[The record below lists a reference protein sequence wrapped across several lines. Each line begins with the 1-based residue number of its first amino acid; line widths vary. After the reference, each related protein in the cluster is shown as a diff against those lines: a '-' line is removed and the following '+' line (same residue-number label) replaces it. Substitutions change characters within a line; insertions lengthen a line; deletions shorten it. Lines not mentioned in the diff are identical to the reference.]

1 MMDNRKRR
9 DGVGALFLCYWGWRR
24 RQNSGIFLC
33 FCLLRGARGPA
44 TVEFVRIRE
53 RRRRP
58 THIVSDPGGGQSTR
72 RMLFA
77 SVHKQV
83 SALRSSVQDC
93 SSVYSRAGITNK
105 FGMRHCIFMKQ
116 STRRMLFA
124 SVHKQVS
131 ALRSSVQDCSSVYSR
146 AGITNKFGMRHC
158 IFMKQKSTSA
168 NSNVLFKTIQNVCL
182 ACKETG
188 LARLGEFHR

>member
-1 MMDNRKRR
+1 MMDDRKRC
-9 DGVGALFLCYWGWRR
+9 DGVGALFLRIGERRR
-24 RQNSGIFLC
+24 RQNSGFLLC

-44 TVEFVRIRE
+44 AVEFVRIRG

-58 THIVSDPGGGQSTR
+58 THIASDPGGGRSTR

-83 SALRSSVQDC
+83 SALRTSVQDW
-93 SSVYSRAGITNK
+93 SSVYS
-105 FGMRHCIFMKQ
+105 
-116 STRRMLFA
+116 S
-124 SVHKQVS
+124 
-131 ALRSSVQDCSSVYSR
+131 

-188 LARLGEFHR
+188 PARLGEFHR

>member
-1 MMDNRKRR
+1 MRR
-9 DGVGALFLCYWGWRR
+9 RSGRFFALLGGWRR

-33 FCLLRGARGPA
+33 FCLLRGARGQLRWNSCESGGEGGVQR
-44 TVEFVRIRE
+44 TLLRTR
-53 RRRRP
+53 
-58 THIVSDPGGGQSTR
+58 GGGQSTR

-83 SALRSSVQDC
+83 SALRTSVQDW

-105 FGMRHCIFMKQ
+105 
-116 STRRMLFA
+116 L
-124 SVHKQVS
+124 
-131 ALRSSVQDCSSVYSR
+131 
-146 AGITNKFGMRHC
+146 GMRHC

-168 NSNVLFKTIQNVCL
+168 NSNALFKTIQNVCL

-188 LARLGEFHR
+188 PARLGEFHR

>member
-1 MMDNRKRR
+1 MIGSAATGSGRFFCVLGSG
-9 DGVGALFLCYWGWRR
+9 GVDKIRAFSSVFVYFEGRAG
-24 RQNSGIFLC
+24 
-33 FCLLRGARGPA
+33 
-44 TVEFVRIRE
+44 EFVRIRG

-58 THIVSDPGGGQSTR
+58 THIASDPGGGR
-72 RMLFA
+72 
-77 SVHKQV
+77 
-83 SALRSSVQDC
+83 
-93 SSVYSRAGITNK
+93 
-105 FGMRHCIFMKQ
+105 

-168 NSNVLFKTIQNVCL
+168 NFNVLFKTIQNACL

-188 LARLGEFHR
+188 PARLGEFHR

>member
-1 MMDNRKRR
+1 MS
-9 DGVGALFLCYWGWRR
+9 GGWRR

-44 TVEFVRIRE
+44 AVEFVRNQGAKAASNA
-53 RRRRP
+53 
-58 THIVSDPGGGQSTR
+58 HCFGPGGGRSTR

-83 SALRSSVQDC
+83 SALRTSVQDW
-93 SSVYSRAGITNK
+93 SSVYSSAGITNK
-105 FGMRHCIFMKQ
+105 
-116 STRRMLFA
+116 L
-124 SVHKQVS
+124 
-131 ALRSSVQDCSSVYSR
+131 
-146 AGITNKFGMRHC
+146 GMRHC

-188 LARLGEFHR
+188 PARLGEFHR